1 MRMSLD
7 QSDLEQSWLQLDIGG
22 GMQNVATCARQ
33 VVRSTRTSFGA
44 AVAVALSVTAPTADA
59 RVTRFVVEQREPYAA
74 GHSWGDAGPYERIVA
89 TAYFEVDP
97 ADPRNAGIVNLD
109 KAPRNA
115 AGRVEFST
123 PVILI
128 KPVDMTRGSGK
139 IFYDVNNRGNTDLGP
154 VADAA
159 KVGGQVAQ
167 QLKMGFALV
176 DAGWHGDGIANPK
189 QLFPS
194 FPVATK
200 SDGQPIVGPLRLE
213 FSVPATAFSQP
224 LAQFWRAYETANV
237 DTAASSLVVRE
248 RAGGPATPIPADKWA
263 FGTCP
268 VGKASFKP
276 TTRDIC
282 LFDGFSPDRLYE
294 LIYPAKNPIV
304 MGLAY
309 AVTRDLAAFLR
320 FENADDTGSPNP
332 VAKPGQATPARLAYA
347 YGASSTGMYMRDFLY
362 LGFNEDEKGRK
373 LFDGVFINTGGAN
386 RLFANVEF
394 AHPTFYSAQDGHQD
408 YVSNALAPATFGVTL
423 DPVTGRSDG
432 ILKRPATDPLV
443 IEAVDENSFW
453 NWKNSLQVID
463 GRGKALPIPPNVRLY
478 FQAGAGHL
486 GIHGLLS
493 PPLTPNGFLGECKY
507 PAQALNAPGFNP
519 QAVERSLPGLG
530 GAMVVVLDDWV
541 DRKVAPPAS
550 NFPTG
555 GDLVTLAHYRAQYPK
570 VPGFEPPTVMAQ
582 LDVLDFGPEFGPTG
596 GRMTQLPPKHG
607 ASYELRVPRPDK
619 DGIAVGDF
627 RPMESTVPLGT
638 NVGWNVRRE
647 GHRAGDLCGLEGSF
661 LPFAKT
667 KAERLA
673 AGDPRP
679 SLEERYRDHAGF
691 VAAIRKAA
699 DELVRARFML
709 PADAEA
715 WIAAAEESDVLRVQT
730 QRLP

>member
-1 MRMSLD
+1 MNRWRAS
-7 QSDLEQSWLQLDIGG
+7 
-22 GMQNVATCARQ
+22 VA
-33 VVRSTRTSFGA
+33 
-44 AVAVALSVTAPTADA
+44 SVIAILAMASASVADA
-59 RVTRFVVEQREPYAA
+59 RVTRLVVEQREPYAG
-74 GHSWGDAGPYERIVA
+74 GHSWGEAGPYERIVA

-97 ADPRNAGIVNLD
+97 ADPRNKVIVDLD
-109 KAPRNA
+109 QSPRNA
-115 AGRVEFST
+115 AGKVEFSA
-123 PVILI
+123 PVFLI
-128 KPVDMTRGSGK
+128 KPVDMARGNGK
-139 IFYDVNNRGNTDLGP
+139 LFYDVNNRGNTDLGP
-154 VADAA
+154 VADPA

-194 FPVATK
+194 FPVATRN
-200 SDGQPIVGPLRLE
+200 DGQPIVGPLRLE
-213 FSVPATAFSQP
+213 FSVAAPAYSQP
-224 LAQFWRAYETANV
+224 LAQFWRAYETADAN
-237 DTAASSLVVRE
+237 TAASRLVVRE

-268 VGKASFKP
+268 EGKASFKS

-282 LFDGFSPDRLYE
+282 LFDGFSPDRLYD
-294 LIYPAKNPIV
+294 LVYPAKNPVV

-320 FENADDTGSPNP
+320 FQKADDAGTPNP
-332 VAKPGQATPARLAYA
+332 VAKPGQASPARLAYA
-347 YGASSTGMYMRDFLY
+347 YGASSTGMYMREFLY

-394 AHPTFYSAQDGHQD
+394 AHPTFYSAQDNHQD
-408 YVSNALAPATFGVTL
+408 YVSNAIGPATFGVTL
-423 DPVTGRSDG
+423 DPVTGRRDG

-453 NWKNSLQVID
+453 NWKNSLQVLD

-478 FQAGAGHL
+478 FKAGSGHL
-486 GIHGLLS
+486 GIHGLMS
-493 PPLTPNGFLGECKY
+493 PPLAPHGFLGECQY

-550 NFPTG
+550 TFPTG
-555 GDLVTLAHYRAQYPK
+555 GDLISLSDYRALYPK
-570 VPGFEPPTVMAQ
+570 IPGFAPPAVMAQ
-582 LDVLDFGPEFGPTG
+582 LDVLDFGPGFGPTG

-607 ASYELRVPRPDK
+607 ASYALRVPRPDG
-619 DGIAVGDF
+619 DGIARGAF
-627 RPMESTVPLGT
+627 RPMEAAAPLGT
-638 NVGWNVRRE
+638 NVGWNLRRD
-647 GHRAGDLCGLEGSF
+647 GHRAGDMCGLEGSF
-661 LPFAKT
+661 VAFAKT
-667 KAERLA
+667 RAERLA
-673 AGDPRP
+673 AGDPRL

-691 VAAIRKAA
+691 VAAVGKAA
-699 DELVRARFML
+699 DDLVRARFML
-709 PADAEA
+709 PQEA
-715 WIAAAEESDVLRVQT
+715 AAWKAVAEESDVLRAPGAAA
-730 QRLP
+730 R